1 MRDFPV
7 FDTETGVS
15 SLILKEVPYRKTAYI
30 HIRDVE
36 PEGLEAH
43 LRECVGFCRAVGA
56 ERIFAAGHEALT
68 DYPLYT
74 AVVEMTGSPSFEE
87 GELANLFPVTEQTV
101 SRWRELY
108 NERMAGV
115 DNAGTLEARQEPE
128 ILSGGTYFVHDGG
141 ELLGIGWLE
150 EGLLRA
156 LASVKPGAG
165 ERVMRTLLSACSGET
180 LRLEVASTNEKALRL
195 YKRLGF
201 FPTREIIRWYRVG

>member
-30 HIRDVE
+30 HVRDVQ
-36 PEGLEAH
+36 PGGLEAH

-56 ERIFAAGHEALT
+56 ERIFAAGHEGLSA
-68 DYPLYT
+68 YPLYT
-74 AVVEMTGSPSFEE
+74 AVVEMTGSPGWE
-87 GELANLFPVTEQTV
+87 GENLASLFPVTEQTAA
-101 SRWRELY
+101 RWRELY
-108 NERMAGV
+108 NQRMAGV

-128 ILSGGTYFVHDGG
+128 ILSGGTYFVHDNG

-150 EGLLRA
+150 EGFLRA
-156 LASVKPGAG
+156 VAAVKPGAG
-165 ERVMRTLLSACSGET
+165 ERVMRTLLSARPGET
-180 LRLEVASTNEKALRL
+180 IRLEVASTNEKALGL

-201 FPTREIIRWYRVG
+201 LPTKEVIRWYRVG

>member
-36 PEGLEAH
+36 AGGLEAH

-87 GELANLFPVTEQTV
+87 GELASLFPVTEQTV

-108 NERMAGV
+108 NQRMAGV
-115 DNAGTLEARQEPE
+115 DNAGTLEVRQEPE

-156 LASVKPGAG
+156 MASVKPGAG
-165 ERVMRTLLSACSGET
+165 ERVMRTLLSTCAGET

-201 FPTREIIRWYRVG
+201 FPTREIIRWYQVG

>member
-36 PEGLEAH
+36 PGGLDAH

-68 DYPLYT
+68 VYPLYT

-87 GELANLFPVTEQTV
+87 GELANLFPVTEPTV
-101 SRWRELY
+101 SRWR
-108 NERMAGV
+108 
-115 DNAGTLEARQEPE
+115 EPE

-156 LASVKPGAG
+156 MASVKPGAG

-201 FPTREIIRWYRVG
+201 FPTREIIRWYQVG

>member
-36 PEGLEAH
+36 PGGLDAH

-68 DYPLYT
+68 AYPLYT

-87 GELANLFPVTEQTV
+87 GELASLFPVTEQTV

-108 NERMAGV
+108 NQRMAGV

-156 LASVKPGAG
+156 MASVKPGAG
-165 ERVMRTLLSACSGET
+165 ERVMRTLLSACAGET

-195 YKRLGF
+195 YERLGF
-201 FPTREIIRWYRVG
+201 FPTREIIRWYQVG